1 MLEQV
6 LPIGTVVMLKGG
18 IKRLM
23 IVGYQLSSADDTS
36 KVYDYAGCLYPEGF
50 MGAEKM
56 LMFDHSQI
64 EHIFAM
70 GLQNPEQMAFRK
82 ELEAELDRQGLR
94 K

>member
-6 LPIGTVVMLKGG
+6 LPVGTVVMLNGG
-18 IKRLM
+18 LKRLIIM
-23 IVGYQLSSADDTS
+23 GYQQRNADDPDRI
-36 KVYDYAGCLYPEGF
+36 YDYIGCSYPEGF

>member
-23 IVGYQLSSADDTS
+23 IVGYQISPTDDMS